1 MATPPRRTFE
11 RRDRLGRSRDFTR
24 VYAQGRRVA
33 SGTFLMFVADNTLGI
48 HRLGLAI
55 PRRVGNAVVRNRVK
69 RRLREAF
76 RLSRHRIPGSLD
88 VVIHGRREVAERPLE
103 EICTAFVSTAQRGA
117 RLLASPAGRASK
129 AKPRPPAGRAT

>member
-24 VYAQGRRVA
+24 VYAQGTRVA
-33 SGTFLMFVADNTLGI
+33 SRTFLMFLAENTLGH

-55 PRRVGNAVVRNRVK
+55 PRRVGNAVLRNRVK

-76 RLSRHRIPGSLD
+76 RLSRHRIAGSLD
-88 VVIHGRREVAERPLE
+88 LVLHGRSEVATQPMPELREALV
-103 EICTAFVSTAQRGA
+103 ATAQRGA
-117 RLLASPAGRASK
+117 RQLKAKSARAGTTARASERK
-129 AKPRPPAGRAT
+129 TT

>member
-24 VYAQGRRVA
+24 VYAQGSRVA
-33 SGTFLMFVADNTLGI
+33 SRTFLMFVAENALGH

-55 PRRVGNAVVRNRVK
+55 ARRVGNAVLRNRVK

-88 VVIHGRREVAERPLE
+88 LVLHGRQEVAEQPMEELLE
-103 EICTAFVSTAQRGA
+103 AFVSTAQRGVRQVAA
-117 RLLASPAGRASK
+117 RLARSGKPASE
-129 AKPRPPAGRAT
+129 PPERKVT